1 MIAITKGVNCV
12 DADVVV
18 RPSYF
23 VDDVEGLLGI
33 PGAFDLSAKY
43 SVVDLDMPNGGHNI
57 LAHLI
62 SARYLPSEGK
72 IAIDQFAVNAS
83 VDVAVSA
90 FRLKIVYQ
98 ISEINVTAFLETGP
112 SVSHSNWLL
121 PLLLANIQYFWMEH
135 G

>member
-1 MIAITKGVNCV
+1 MTAVTKGVNRV
-12 DADVVV
+12 DTDVVV
-18 RPSYF
+18 RRGYF
-23 VDDVEGLLGI
+23 VDDAEGLFGL
-33 PGAFDLSAKY
+33 PGASDLFTFLVELAGE
-43 SVVDLDMPNGGHNI
+43 VPNGGLNI
-57 LAHLI
+57 LAQLI
-62 SARYLPSEGK
+62 SARFLPSEGK
-72 IAIDQFAVNAS
+72 LAIDQFAVNAS

-112 SVSHSNWLL
+112 SVSHLYWLL